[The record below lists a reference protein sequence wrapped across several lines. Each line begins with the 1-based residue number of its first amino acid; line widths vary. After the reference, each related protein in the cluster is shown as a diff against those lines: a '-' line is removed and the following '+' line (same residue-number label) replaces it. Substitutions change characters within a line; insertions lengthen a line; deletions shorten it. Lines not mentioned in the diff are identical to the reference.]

1 MHLVYKALVHSMPD
15 VHLRKLQ
22 ALVHQCFN
30 AEMTTLTTLRS
41 YDYAVL
47 VQDAGLFIGSLFV
60 RVSKDNE
67 QHQVNKFCV
76 APKMRGQGI
85 GAEMLAVLQSEL
97 PPTSAIVLYVD
108 SGECHDRLVSF
119 YERNGLCI
127 AAQNEQETMMCSKLL
142 TSQEAYKGGTDW

>member
-22 ALVHQCFN
+22 ALVHKCFSF
-30 AEMTTLTTLRS
+30 EMTPLTTLRA

-47 VQDAGLFIGSLFV
+47 VQDKGRFVGSLFV
-60 RVSKDNE
+60 RISQDNE
-67 QHQVNKFCV
+67 QHEISKFCV
-76 APKMRGQGI
+76 LPEMRGQGI
-85 GAEMLAVLQSEL
+85 GAEMLALVQSEL

-108 SGECHDRLVSF
+108 AGECHDRLVSF

-142 TSQEAYKGGTDW
+142 ASQEAYKGSLQ